1 MISSWL
7 VLHIHDLWV
16 FLSSLP
22 PFSVS
27 GASSIRNNSPSCF
40 CCCLYIANI
49 PNMQFTKLGMYIYND
64 FILIILEPKYIL
76 WLARPCI
83 NICPATLR
91 AWERLE
97 RWWLRLTPQRK
108 PEDAVNVPVK
118 VSFVLVC
125 SCRLWSATSWV
136 CRETTCCRCARHLSS
151 SSTWLIFGGAW
162 VWNWETHMNFTQMSC
177 DS

>member
-1 MISSWL
+1 MMTHPDLCSL
-7 VLHIHDLWV
+7 VPLFSMLN
-16 FLSSLP
+16 SLP
-22 PFSVS
+22 RLAFLINSSSHPVHFYHKALFIIFTSIQGSNIFS
-27 GASSIRNNSPSCF
+27 
-40 CCCLYIANI
+40 
-49 PNMQFTKLGMYIYND
+49 KLND
-64 FILIILEPKYIL
+64 FILIFSSQSNYIL

-162 VWNWETHMNFTQMSC
+162 VWNWQTHMNFTQMSC

>member
-1 MISSWL
+1 MMTHPDLCSL
-7 VLHIHDLWV
+7 VPLFSMLN
-16 FLSSLP
+16 SLP
-22 PFSVS
+22 RLAFLINSSSHPVHFYHKALFIIFTSIQGSNIFS
-27 GASSIRNNSPSCF
+27 
-40 CCCLYIANI
+40 
-49 PNMQFTKLGMYIYND
+49 KLND

-125 SCRLWSATSWV
+125 SCRL
-136 CRETTCCRCARHLSS
+136 
-151 SSTWLIFGGAW
+151 
-162 VWNWETHMNFTQMSC
+162 
-177 DS
+177 